1 MADASSLAS
10 WVSEVATP
18 ATQRSWSLT
27 HGSPCTANST
37 FASDSAIGYEDGL
50 GIVAGNAD
58 EWLYYD
64 SRYRVLVC
72 RYHGYAVRNLATHL
86 RLQHKVRSS
95 ERAAIEKKFGACEL
109 LEPAQVTTPPTLQ
122 APLDWLGAPMRG
134 YLCDEPGC
142 SKISISRDEI
152 RKHCYKEHA
161 WKSNVDDPEHWHA
174 VYVQTMF
181 QSKAHRRYFVV
192 DYHDESVREAEQS
205 KDGMSSQSQ
214 QVIEDWD
221 RRLEQQEEAMQVAE
235 ATMAKTDHTLWF
247 KRNKWP
253 QHLAK
258 SNLRHL
264 SRACRLPGR
273 DEGTLEDVPKRVE
286 GLVEECVK
294 GLPTLGHV
302 IRRWLRS
309 AKASEPDARPMA
321 RLQNEDSQKRY
332 AGYMTRFVCYT
343 LRVWESCEATGL
355 RSGEE
360 EDGEDE
366 DGEEEGG
373 EEEGG
378 EEEDDIR
385 GATGSNT
392 ISGSTGS
399 GIREIDTMEDARR
412 LYPWPSGLYEIVG
425 RLWRALS
432 PSRRTG
438 SPEMVMLEF
447 FRHVLFQH
455 VRVDVFESPLL
466 HFLAVLGIDE
476 ETHRLREGNDFSFML
491 AGIVYSCRVLGVEI
505 ILPKTFRRGETAE
518 DDERF
523 LELRLKHLADG
534 SFSPM
539 AEMISLLAY
548 SRHCAFNHA
557 NAGAVSWSLDGSTIA
572 YRGRKIPL
580 ARVRKLVDAVVT
592 EAENILWRDVLWQ
605 VDSERFE
612 IPVDALE
619 DDVTF
624 TRRGYSFLN
633 NAHNGLE
640 DTRAWMLAQMEA
652 HVEGRKLLRRGRWQR
667 RETRKYLRRV
677 DHFRELLLLC
687 VHWTGGQPARGTEIT
702 SVRYKNGYMQDRNV
716 FAVHGHMAVV
726 TRYHKSASQYDQP
739 KVVPRFL
746 AWRVGQ
752 LMAVYLACARPL
764 QELLAGVVNG
774 QMASEYIWSGEHGP
788 WETDR
793 LTRVMKRETGRHL
806 GVELTTHSYRHLA
819 IAIGRK
825 VIGEQFANGYLGDVD
840 DFDEPEEETDDSLEM
855 QAGRGGEVGAKR
867 YGVSMDI
874 IKNLS
879 SRSID
884 TFRPLCQQWHRFLA
898 LESCRAEGGTKRK
911 RQDEHEDGDVGR
923 EPRTDVLAA
932 FKRMRRNWQGRCP
945 REDDGQDR
953 LRRAM
958 QKALCKSDVS
968 FRSETQREALE
979 TIVEGGRRPLVVVMP
994 TGGGKSLLFTA
1005 PACLDS
1011 TGVTIVVVPFRA
1023 LINDLVEKAK
1033 KAGIDSVEWRPGE
1046 VNPATIVF
1054 ASADLVDGT
1063 NLLGYAQQLLDSGR
1077 LRRIFIDECHLI
1089 FKENHWRA
1097 KLARLSCLRGVDCP
1111 IVLLTATL
1119 PPRMQFELER
1129 CMAIEFCRYIRADTT
1144 RERTRYMVEECKP
1157 GKLERRAIEICH
1169 SWVEANRVEA
1179 SRRSKGVVYCRSRA
1193 ECETLADELGCAYYH
1208 AEADGRE
1215 ERIFDWAERGGLIVA
1230 TSALGTGVDFPG
1242 ITLVLHVDI
1251 PWGMIDFAQE
1261 SGRAGR
1267 AGEDVDS
1274 VIVIEKGRIDRMRH
1288 KMQNPDEQAM
1298 LDFVRARGCRRKIS
1312 GSFLDGMEHDCVS
1325 DERGLARCDNC
1336 GDGWTAL
1343 ERRQRQTSE
1352 TRARVERVLSEL
1364 VDDCP
1369 VCWVEERVSCNSR
1382 GANLPRQVNASTV
1395 AGTCGFEDGVGDS
1408 AMLNIRFDRDTHSCF
1423 RCGLSQKFCNTG
1435 QSTGAECQ
1443 WPNIAAPMLRAIR
1456 QTRKGAEILEGWE
1469 FSGEEAADGQDGGYV
1484 TWLGRRHARRVLG
1497 EVVSNGFALL
1507 VEFISQQH
1515 REMAGADNT
1524 SETEGQAEDTG
1535 DEVTI
1540 TPAPA
1545 PEASWKGSSSG
1556 QGQGGN
1562 GDMRSLESDEIV
1574 RRWERGCVVCRARGR
1589 DRTDHAW
1596 QDCQVDADHTEAA
1609 HEGVRLINSLQAPLR
1624 TTGFRCWAKGKRCR
1638 CWMEGRR
1645 GGCSGS
1651 AVICSIVGALL
1662 YVGGLEVRE
1671 WVQAQE
1677 AFTQAIKE
1685 GKSAQAGLEKFL
1697 STKGTYGG
1705 QKCAGVDALIVKW
1718 GI

>member
-50 GIVAGNAD
+50 EIVAGNAD

-264 SRACRLPGR
+264 SRACCLPGR

-366 DGEEEGG
+366 DG

-752 LMAVYLACARPL
+752 LMAVYLAYARPL

>member
-50 GIVAGNAD
+50 EIVAGNAD

-752 LMAVYLACARPL
+752 LMAVYLAYARPL

-1697 STKGTYGG
+1697 STKGTR
-1705 QKCAGVDALIVKW
+1705 DEHNPI
-1718 GI
+1718 

>member
-37 FASDSAIGYEDGL
+37 FASDSASGYEDGL
-50 GIVAGNAD
+50 EIVAGHAD

-752 LMAVYLACARPL
+752 LMAVYLAYARPL

>member
-1 MADASSLAS
+1 MCDVSSLAS
-10 WVSEVATP
+10 WGSRTATP
-18 ATQRSWSLT
+18 VRQRSESLAQ
-27 HGSPCTANST
+27 SCPCTGNST
-37 FASDSAIGYEDGL
+37 IASDSAIGFEDGL
-50 GIVAGNAD
+50 EIAIANVD

-64 SRYRVLVC
+64 SHYKVLVC

-95 ERAAIEKKFGACEL
+95 ERSAIEKRYGACEL
-109 LEPAQVTTPPTLQ
+109 LEPAQVAIPPSLQ
-122 APLDWLGAPMRG
+122 APLDWLGSPMRG
-134 YLCDEPGC
+134 FQCDEPGC

-161 WKSNVDDPEHWHA
+161 WKSTVDDPEHWHA

-192 DYHDESVREAEQS
+192 DYHDESVREPEQS
-205 KDGMSSQSQ
+205 TKNISPQSQ
-214 QVIEDWD
+214 QILEQWD
-221 RRLEQQEEAMQVAE
+221 RRLEQQEEAMQLAE
-235 ATMAKTDHTLWF
+235 AVVAKTDHTLWF

-253 QHLAK
+253 QHLAE

-273 DEGTLEDVPKRVE
+273 DESTLKDVPEQVE
-286 GLVEECVK
+286 ALVEECVK

-309 AKASEPDARPMA
+309 AKASEPDVRPMA

-332 AGYMTRFVCYT
+332 AGYMTRFICYT
-343 LRVWESCEATGL
+343 LRVWKSCEAIRNTGS
-355 RSGEE
+355 RRAGEDGIEDDDEE
-360 EDGEDE
+360 EVDVGF
-366 DGEEEGG
+366 
-373 EEEGG
+373 
-378 EEEDDIR
+378 DDHTVN
-385 GATGSNT
+385 AAGS
-392 ISGSTGS
+392 IIMSGSIGS
-399 GIREIDTMEDARR
+399 SARAVDTMKDARR
-412 LYPWPSGLYEIVG
+412 LYPWPIGLYELVG

-432 PSRRTG
+432 PSCRSG
-438 SPEMVMLEF
+438 APEMIMLEF

-455 VRVDVFESPLL
+455 IRVDVFESPLV

-476 ETHRLREGNDFSFML
+476 ETHRLREGNDFSYML
-491 AGIVYSCRVLGVEI
+491 AGIVYCCRVLGVEI

-523 LELRLKHLADG
+523 LGLRLKHLADG

-557 NAGAVSWSLDGSTIA
+557 NAGAISWSLDGSTIA
-572 YRGRKIPL
+572 YRGQKIPL
-580 ARVRKLVDAVVT
+580 ARFRKLVDAVVT
-592 EAENILWRDVLWQ
+592 EAENMLWRDVLWQ

-612 IPVDALE
+612 LAVDALE
-619 DDVTF
+619 DDVTY

-633 NAHNGLE
+633 NTRNGLE
-640 DTRAWMLAQMEA
+640 DTRVWILRQMEA
-652 HVEGRKLLRRGRWQR
+652 HVDGKKLLREGRWQR

-702 SVRYKNGYMQDRNV
+702 SVRFKNGYMQDRNV
-716 FAVHGHMAVV
+716 FAIHGHMTVV

-752 LMAVYLACARPL
+752 LMAVYLAYARPL
-764 QELLAGVVNG
+764 QELLAGAVNG

-793 LTRVMKRETGRHL
+793 LTRIMKRETGRHL
-806 GVELTTHSYRHLA
+806 GVELTTHSYRHVA

-840 DFDEPEEETDDSLEM
+840 DFEEPEETDDSLEM

-898 LESCRAEGGTKRK
+898 LESCRAEVGTKRK
-911 RQDEHEDGDVGR
+911 RQDENDYASVAGKPGS
-923 EPRTDVLAA
+923 DVLATS
-932 FKRMRRNWQGRCP
+932 KRLKHTWEGHSSRAR
-945 REDDGQDR
+945 DGQDR
-953 LRRAM
+953 LRAAM
-958 QKALCKSDVS
+958 QKALGRVDVS
-968 FRSETQREALE
+968 FRSDTQGEALE

-1005 PACLDS
+1005 PACLDK

-1023 LINDLVEKAK
+1023 LINDLVDKAK

-1046 VNPATIVF
+1046 VNPATLVF
-1054 ASADLVDGT
+1054 VSADLVDGT
-1063 NLLGYAQQLLDSGR
+1063 NLLGYAQQLFDSGR

-1097 KLARLSCLRGVDCP
+1097 KLARLSCLRGVKCP
-1111 IVLLTATL
+1111 MVLLTATL
-1119 PPRMQFELER
+1119 PPLMQFELER
-1129 CMAIEFCRYIRADTT
+1129 CMSIEFCRYIRADTT
-1144 RERTRYMVEECKP
+1144 RLRTRYMVEECKP
-1157 GKLERRAIEICH
+1157 GKLERRVMEICH
-1169 SWVEANRVEA
+1169 SWTKA
-1179 SRRSKGVVYCRSRA
+1179 SPKSKGVVYCRSRTQ
-1193 ECETLADELGCAYYH
+1193 CETLAHELGCAYYH

-1215 ERIFDWAERGGLIVA
+1215 ERIADWAESGGLIVA

-1267 AGEDVDS
+1267 QGEDVDS
-1274 VIVIEKGRIDRMRH
+1274 VIVMEEGRIDRLRY
-1288 KMQNPDEQAM
+1288 KMQSPDEQAM
-1298 LDFVRARGCRRKIS
+1298 LEFVRTRGCRRKIN
-1312 GSFLDGMEHDCVS
+1312 GRFLDGLEHDCVS

-1343 ERRQRQTSE
+1343 ERKQRQTSDA
-1352 TRARVERVLSEL
+1352 RATVEHVLSEL
-1364 VDDCP
+1364 VEDCP
-1369 VCWVEERVSCNSR
+1369 VCWAEGRVPCKSQRADNSQKVR
-1382 GANLPRQVNASTV
+1382 TPEV
-1395 AGTCGFEDGVGDS
+1395 AGAYAIDDGRCCS
-1408 AMLNIRFDRDTHSCF
+1408 ATLEVRFDQDTHSCF

-1435 QSTGAECQ
+1435 QSTGADCQ
-1443 WPNIAAPMLRAIR
+1443 WPDVAGPMLQTIR
-1456 QTRKGAEILEGWE
+1456 WTRKGAEILERWE
-1469 FSGEEAADGQDGGYV
+1469 FFGEEATDGHDQAYV
-1484 TWLGRRHARRVLG
+1484 AWLGRRHPRRVLG

-1515 REMAGADNT
+1515 REMVEA
-1524 SETEGQAEDTG
+1524 DTG
-1535 DEVTI
+1535 ETGEQTADGEDEVIT
-1540 TPAPA
+1540 TPAPG
-1545 PEASWKGSSSG
+1545 ASWRGSSSG
-1556 QGQGGN
+1556 HEGN
-1562 GDMRSLESDEIV
+1562 GNLRSHESDEIV
-1574 RRWERGCVVCRARGR
+1574 RRWERGCIVCRARGR

-1596 QDCQVDADHTEAA
+1596 QNCQVDIDHTEAA
-1609 HEGVRLINSLQAPLR
+1609 EEGVRLISSLQAPLR
-1624 TTGFRCWAKGKRCR
+1624 TTGFRCWAKGKSCR
-1638 CWMEGRR
+1638 CWVEGRR
-1645 GGCSGS
+1645 GGCSGG
-1651 AVICSIVGALL
+1651 AVVCLIAGALL
-1662 YVGGLEVRE
+1662 YVGGQEVRE
-1671 WVQAQE
+1671 WVQAQD
-1677 AFTQAIKE
+1677 AFIQATEE
-1685 GKSAQAGLEKFL
+1685 GKSAQAALEKLL
-1697 STKGTYGG
+1697 SNRGTYEG
-1705 QKCAGVDALIVKW
+1705 KTCAGVDALLVRW
-1718 GI
+1718 GM

>member
-50 GIVAGNAD
+50 EIVAGNAD

-273 DEGTLEDVPKRVE
+273 DEGTLEDVPKRAE

-366 DGEEEGG
+366 DG

-752 LMAVYLACARPL
+752 LMAVYLAYARPL

>member
-50 GIVAGNAD
+50 EIVAGNAD

-264 SRACRLPGR
+264 SRACCLPGR

-752 LMAVYLACARPL
+752 LMAVYLAYARPL

-1111 IVLLTATL
+1111 FVLLTATL

-1497 EVVSNGFALL
+1497 EGVSKGFAHL

>member
-1 MADASSLAS
+1 MSDVSSLAS
-10 WVSEVATP
+10 WGTQTSTP
-18 ATQRSWSLT
+18 VRQRSWSLAQ
-27 HGSPCTANST
+27 SNSCTEHST
-37 FASDSAIGYEDGL
+37 TASDSAIGLEDGL
-50 GIVAGNAD
+50 EIAAANAD

-64 SRYRVLVC
+64 SHYKVLVC

-95 ERAAIEKKFGACEL
+95 ERSAIEKKYGACEL
-109 LEPAQVTTPPTLQ
+109 LEPAQVTTPPSLQ
-122 APLDWLGAPMRG
+122 APLDWLGSPMRG
-134 YLCDEPGC
+134 FRCDESGC
-142 SKISISRDEI
+142 TKISMSRDEI
-152 RKHCYKEHA
+152 RKHCYKEHV
-161 WKSNVDDPEHWHA
+161 WRSNVDDPEHWHA

-205 KDGMSSQSQ
+205 KDGISSQSQ
-214 QVIEDWD
+214 QVLEDWD

-286 GLVEECVK
+286 ALVEECVK

-752 LMAVYLACARPL
+752 LMAVYLAYARPL

-1208 AEADGRE
+1208 AEANGRE

-1369 VCWVEERVSCNSR
+1369 VCWVEERVSCYGR
-1382 GANLPRQVNASTV
+1382 GVDLPRQVNASTV

-1469 FSGEEAADGQDGGYV
+1469 FLGEEAADGQDGGYV

>member
-50 GIVAGNAD
+50 EIVAGNAD

-192 DYHDESVREAEQS
+192 DYHDESVREAERS
-205 KDGMSSQSQ
+205 RDGMSSQSQ

-264 SRACRLPGR
+264 SRACCLPGR

-366 DGEEEGG
+366 DG

-752 LMAVYLACARPL
+752 LMAVYLAYARPL

>member
-50 GIVAGNAD
+50 EIVAGNAD

-366 DGEEEGG
+366 DG

-752 LMAVYLACARPL
+752 LMAVYLAYARPL

-1705 QKCAGVDALIVKW
+1705 QKCAGVDALLVKW
-1718 GI
+1718 GK

>member
-50 GIVAGNAD
+50 EIVAGNAD

-752 LMAVYLACARPL
+752 LMAVYLAYARPL

-898 LESCRAEGGTKRK
+898 LESYRAEGGTKRK

-1677 AFTQAIKE
+1677 AFTQATKE

>member
-50 GIVAGNAD
+50 EIVAGNAD

-366 DGEEEGG
+366 DG

-752 LMAVYLACARPL
+752 LMAVYLAYARPL

>member
-752 LMAVYLACARPL
+752 LMAVYLAYARPL